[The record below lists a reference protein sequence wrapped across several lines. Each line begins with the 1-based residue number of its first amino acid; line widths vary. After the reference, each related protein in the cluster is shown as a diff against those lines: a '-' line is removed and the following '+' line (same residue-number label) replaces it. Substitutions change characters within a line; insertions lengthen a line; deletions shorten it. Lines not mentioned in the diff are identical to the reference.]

1 MYLPNGRLYTYISFI
16 FHISRIIK
24 QTIITKMTS
33 TKKIWCFISAVT
45 KLTPPPPRVVNPLS
59 VSIDSSG
66 KKCLILHLRY
76 INMHLYHDK
85 IKLDNWKFFK
95 NYLLT
100 NKGSLFKF
108 DLKKWLSYY

>member
-1 MYLPNGRLYTYISFI
+1 MVENSFKEMLATGAI
-16 FHISRIIK
+16 LEQDH
-24 QTIITKMTS
+24 
-33 TKKIWCFISAVT
+33 
-45 KLTPPPPRVVNPLS
+45 PPRVVNPLS

-66 KKCLILHLRY
+66 RKRLILDLRY
-76 INMHLYHDK
+76 INMHLYQDK

-108 DLKKWLSYY
+108 HFKKMAIILLKFWIPMKHI